1 MNRKRESLF
10 PYGAARKK
18 RGVGW
23 CSLLAPGDLRENKS
37 DAGEV
42 FRLLTE
48 GLKTSSRNVSL

>member
-1 MNRKRESLF
+1 MRKRESLF

-23 CSLLAPGDLRENKS
+23 CSLLAPGDLRESKS
-37 DAGEV
+37 DAGGV
-42 FRLLTE
+42 FRLLTK